1 MDYSFKSR
9 VDNTEVY
16 YTENVDI
23 DIDKKKKIIK
33 IINKKNYE
41 NRVLFYGGS
50 LSDWKIES
58 NSLNK
63 KNYNKK
69 EKISYYSLT
78 GCINIYKIKLKNINL
93 KIDNSYCEDA
103 VNIIY
108 SSGNLKDVEIITLNL
123 MQQIQIFQIFSLIKF
138 IYIEQNDCID
148 YSSGNYSIKYANLSE
163 CLDKGISVGEKSNL
177 YGEEI
182 IIKNSKIGIA
192 VKDSSTT
199 KVKKYLAN
207 DV

>member
-1 MDYSFKSR
+1 M
-9 VDNTEVY
+9 
-16 YTENVDI
+16 
-23 DIDKKKKIIK
+23 
-33 IINKKNYE
+33 
-41 NRVLFYGGS
+41 
-50 LSDWKIES
+50 SDWKIES

-78 GCINIYKIKLKNINL
+78 GCINFYKVKLKNINL

-108 SSGNLKDVEIITLNL
+108 SSGNLKDVEINNSEFDAIDLDFSN
-123 MQQIQIFQIFSLIKF
+123 IFIDKIH
-138 IYIEQNDCID
+138 IYRAKNDCID

-182 IIKNSKIGIA
+182 IIKNSKIELPL
-192 VKDSSTT
+192 KTLQQQ
-199 KVKKYLAN
+199 K
-207 DV
+207 